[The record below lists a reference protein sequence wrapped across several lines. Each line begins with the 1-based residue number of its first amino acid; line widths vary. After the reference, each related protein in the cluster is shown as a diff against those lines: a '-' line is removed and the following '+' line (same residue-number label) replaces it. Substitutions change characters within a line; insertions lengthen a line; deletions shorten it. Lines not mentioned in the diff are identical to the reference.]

1 MFAENYTGHP
11 FGAELR
17 PRHGGVEEFWTWGHL
32 NVTSVWYKEWETGL
46 KKKITNGEMTV
57 RLNHI
62 MSLSHKFTTKSIDL
76 KLSFNFWSWYGILV
90 IKYLC
95 C

>member
-46 KKKITNGEMTV
+46 KKK
-57 RLNHI
+57 
-62 MSLSHKFTTKSIDL
+62 KSQMV
-76 KLSFNFWSWYGILV
+76 KWQ
-90 IKYLC
+90 
-95 C
+95 